1 MAEHLPYYGHEQGC
15 YNSKIPWGP
24 EPCSGCVSLRRAF
37 SQGQRDEREACIA
50 AITPWLPH
58 SSDCNIRHFEG
69 VCDCECAPIV
79 AAIRAREEKP

>member
-37 SQGQRDEREACIA
+37 SQGQRDERERIV
-50 AITPWLPH
+50 TYLRDNKQMP
-58 SSDCNIRHFEG
+58 SSEAQAWAYGFAEVVETGAFNG
-69 VCDCECAPIV
+69 A
-79 AAIRAREEKP
+79 AREEKP

>member
-50 AITPWLPH
+50 AV
-58 SSDCNIRHFEG
+58 EG
-69 VCDCECAPIV
+69 CKWADFGIDPTDYDMDGDYWRDQAA